1 LSGVKRT
8 WLFASQCLLL
18 AKADIREK
26 LQMDYGPIAHHGTCL
41 DNQFSTSESNHDES
55 KTFRKGAISQERWGE
70 DDGSAPQA
78 LARLVH
84 LATGHLALSL
94 TLDFAIRS

>member
-1 LSGVKRT
+1 
-8 WLFASQCLLL
+8 
-18 AKADIREK
+18 
-26 LQMDYGPIAHHGTCL
+26 MDYGPIAQHGPCL
-41 DNQFSTSESNHDES
+41 DNHFSTSENGHDES
-55 KTFRKGAISQERWGE
+55 KTFRKGASQERWGE

>member
-1 LSGVKRT
+1 
-8 WLFASQCLLL
+8 
-18 AKADIREK
+18 
-26 LQMDYGPIAHHGTCL
+26 MDYGPIAHHGTCL
-41 DNQFSTSESNHDES
+41 DKQFSTSENRHDES
-55 KTFRKGAISQERWGE
+55 KTFRKGPIRQERWGE

-78 LARLVH
+78 LAGLVY